1 MNYYDCHTHVNF
13 VAFKDDADA
22 TIQRAQE
29 AGVGMIMV
37 GTQFDTSEDAVRVA
51 EAHDDVY
58 AAIGLHPIHS
68 TKSYH
73 DEKELGEGGKEFTS
87 RGEVFD
93 ATKYEALAASPK
105 VVAIG
110 ECGLDYY
117 RLEEDTKKKQ
127 EETFIQ
133 QIELANKL
141 NKPLMLHIRPALR
154 SLGEAGNAYEDALAV
169 LKAHAKVKG
178 DVHFFAGDW
187 NIAKQFLDFG
197 FTLSFTGVITFAREY
212 DEVVRNAPLD
222 MLLTETDAPYVAPK
236 PYRGKRNEP
245 AYVVEVVKAIA
256 EIRGE
261 PLEEVR
267 ETSAENARRVFSLK

>member
-22 TIQRAQE
+22 TIKRAQD

-51 EAHDDVY
+51 EAHEDVY

-93 ATKYEALAASPK
+93 SAKYEALAASSK

-117 RLEEDTKKKQ
+117 RLEGGTKKVQ
-127 EETFIQ
+127 EEVFIQ

-141 NKPLMLHIRPALR
+141 GKPLMLHIR
-154 SLGEAGNAYEDALAV
+154 NAYDDALAI

-197 FTLSFTGVITFAREY
+197 FTLSFTGVLTFARDY

-222 MLLTETDAPYVAPK
+222 MLLSETDAPYVAPK
-236 PYRGKRNEP
+236 PHRGKRNEP
-245 AYVVEVVKAIA
+245 AYVVEVVRAIA
-256 EIRGE
+256 EIRSE
-261 PLEEVR
+261 PLEHVR
-267 ETSAENARRVFSLK
+267 EIMAENARRVFSLK